1 MCCNI
6 IKPKYAESA
15 VKTIRTPRH
24 GRSQSCDKTHPQQQL
39 QTTLTLL
46 KQMNVEKVW
55 SVDQKEDLTFS
66 HGQHHCSKK
75 LNMPQK
81 DNFVFTSYF
90 KFFLLH
96 VLRLAS
102 HAPSKFGK
110 LFDLQMSSSARS
122 STSHNHLSSFLSR
135 FILLIICVLSGKKFW
150 LFTFTFYY
158 DKVAR

>member
-1 MCCNI
+1 MCCNT
-6 IKPKYAESA
+6 IKPKDAESA
-15 VKTIRTPRH
+15 VKTIRTSRH
-24 GRSQSCDKTHPQQQL
+24 GCSQSCDNTHPQQQL

-66 HGQHHCSKK
+66 HGRHHCSKNF
-75 LNMPQK
+75 NMPQN
-81 DNFVFTSYF
+81 DNFVVTSSSYF

-110 LFDLQMSSSARS
+110 LFPLQTPSSARS
-122 STSHNHLSSFLSR
+122 STSHNYLSSSLSR
-135 FILLIICVLSGKKFW
+135 FILLIMCILSGKKFW
-150 LFTFTFYY
+150 QLN
-158 DKVAR
+158 VLW